1 VISFGALP
9 RVSFNFGRVLMGVY
23 DRDYVFGGGGGGAR
37 PRTMSVTTWVII
49 ANVAAFVLQMM
60 SKPSRPIGDLFLDM
74 DTVTRFGHFSI
85 FKVTL
90 DGGLEFWRFVTFQFV
105 HADLFHL
112 AFNMFALYMFGNM
125 VEGRLGTRKYLAFYL
140 TCGIAGALTYL
151 VLGLVGERFSGFP
164 GSLQVSRYTPL
175 IGASGGVFG
184 VLIACAKIAPDTIV
198 QLLIPPIPVKL
209 KHFAYG
215 YVALAVVLILVRSKN
230 AGGEA
235 AHLGGAAA
243 GYFFIRH
250 SHLLR
255 DFWDVFSDS
264 RKPKK
269 KDGPPLRIVRDDD
282 AELDGLLDRVKQVG
296 HANLTAR
303 EKDRLAELTRRKR
316 AADGEK

>member
-1 VISFGALP
+1 
-9 RVSFNFGRVLMGVY
+9 MGVY
-23 DRDYVFGGGGGGAR
+23 DRDYVFGRGGNSFGR
-37 PRTMSVTTWVII
+37 PRAVSVTTWIII

-60 SKPSRPIGDLFLDM
+60 TKPARPIGDLFSDM
-74 DTVTRFGHFSI
+74 DAVTRFGHFSI

-90 DGGLEFWRFVTFQFV
+90 DGGLEFWRFVTFQFI
-105 HADLFHL
+105 HADLLHI

-140 TCGIAGALTYL
+140 TCGIMGALTYL
-151 VLGLVGERFSGFP
+151 VLGLLGERVNFP
-164 GSLQVSRYTPL
+164 GALQVSRYTPL

-184 VLIACAKIAPDTIV
+184 VLVACAKIAPDTMV
-198 QLLIPPIPVKL
+198 QLIIPPMPVKL

-215 YVALAVVLILVRSKN
+215 YVGLALILLITRSKN

-255 DFWDVFSDS
+255 DFWDVLSDS

-269 KDGPPLRIVRDDD
+269 NGAPSLRIVRDHD
-282 AELDGLLDRVKQVG
+282 AELDALLDRVKQVG
-296 HANLTAR
+296 HANLSAK
-303 EKDRLAELTRRKR
+303 EKERLAELTRLKR
-316 AADGEK
+316 SADGEQ